1 MDLSLKML
9 MAFSEEH
16 KVVEVVAEVVVVAAR
31 VVEGLVLVCDET
43 LHVTYPCWVDN
54 CKWFSSTLDWQMLE
68 TKVNLSYQP

>member
-16 KVVEVVAEVVVVAAR
+16 KAVEVVAEEEVAAAR
-31 VVEGLVLVCDET
+31 VVEGPVLVYDET
-43 LHVTYPCWVDN
+43 LRVTYPCWVDN
-54 CKWFSSTLDWQMLE
+54 CKELSSTLDWQTLA